1 MTTPSTQVWQAF
13 MQSMQAGDNHWQS
26 LVSDDVVFTG
36 PVEQVRGKD
45 DFIKLNL
52 DFFKMV
58 VAYDLHHQAAGENTV
73 ATEGTIKIKSPKG
86 NELAFD
92 LAEFYNIKDGK
103 IQSVSIYYD
112 PREFIQE
119 FSM

>member
-1 MTTPSTQVWQAF
+1 MSTQTTQIWKDF
-13 MQSMQAGDNHWQS
+13 RQSMQSGNNHWQA
-26 LVSDDVVFTG
+26 LVSDDIVFTG
-36 PVEQVRGKD
+36 PMDQVKGKD

-58 VAYDLHHQAAGENTV
+58 VGYDIHQQAASKDSV
-73 ATEGTIKIKSPKG
+73 ATEGTITVKSPRGK
-86 NELAFD
+86 ELAFD
-92 LAEFYNIKDGK
+92 LAEFYRIKNGK
-103 IQSVSIYYD
+103 IHSVSIYWD